1 MSAVGFGV
9 EEMQELPKS
18 GPARSMGT
26 PLLQVAAS
34 RGLPVPSSVSRSAL
48 QRALRV
54 HPNGCSLIQWA
65 NTLCECTRV
74 DLAQQGEKVHVPTSR
89 L

>member
-9 EEMQELPKS
+9 EETQELSTS
-18 GPARSMGT
+18 GPARSMGA

-54 HPNGCSLIQWA
+54 HPTNGSLIQWA

-74 DLAQQGEKVHVPTSR
+74 ELAQRGEKIHVPMSR